1 MFNIKNNAKYGFAC
15 LLTVPFLVIFFLC
28 TVDPAFCSIER
39 SKNQKKTRIT
49 ITKDDLRWF
58 GKTIFQKECG
68 SDIKRLTAWNKGE
81 EFPSFG
87 IGHFIWYPVGYEG
100 PFEESFPVFLK
111 FVKKRGVQLPLWID
125 NLKIKDCPW
134 KTRDEF
140 YRKMNS
146 YKMNSLKAF
155 LVETMHYQ
163 SLFIVK
169 RFKKAL
175 PKMIMAASPEKK
187 RHIKRQ
193 FFRVADSSKKLYA
206 LIDYVNFKGEG
217 VKVTERYNEKG
228 WGLLQVLEEMQG
240 TRRGDVALH
249 EFSRAA
255 EAVLIRRVKN
265 APLGRNEKQWLNGW
279 KNRVNYYRTLSRYL

>member
-1 MFNIKNNAKYGFAC
+1 MFNIKNNEKTGFAC
-15 LLTVPFLVIFFLC
+15 LLMVLFLVLFFFC
-28 TVDPAFCSIER
+28 IVDSAFCSVER
-39 SKNQKKTRIT
+39 SKNKKNTRIK

-100 PFEESFPVFLK
+100 PFEESFPSFLA

-140 YRKMNS
+140 YRKMDS

-163 SLFIVK
+163 SLYIVK
-169 RFKKAL
+169 RFKKSL
-175 PKMIMAASPEKK
+175 PMMIRAASPEKK
-187 RHIKRQ
+187 KHIKRQ

-217 VKVTERYNEKG
+217 VKATERYNNKG

-240 TRRGDVALH
+240 TRRGDIALH

-255 EAVLIRRVKN
+255 EAVLTRRVQN
-265 APLGRNEKQWLNGW
+265 APHDRNEGQWLNGW